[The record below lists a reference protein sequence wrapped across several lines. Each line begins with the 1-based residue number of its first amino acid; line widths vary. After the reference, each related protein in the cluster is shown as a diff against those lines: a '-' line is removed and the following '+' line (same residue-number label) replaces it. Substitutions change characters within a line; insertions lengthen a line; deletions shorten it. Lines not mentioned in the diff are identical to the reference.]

1 MKLYVCKS
9 CGKIFYSTSDIAH
22 IKNPKCEECGGE
34 LELAENVIKGV
45 KKCQAQ
51 KN

>member
-1 MKLYVCKS
+1 MKKYVCKS
-9 CGKIFYSTSDIAH
+9 CGKIFYSAADITRM
-22 IKNPKCEECGGE
+22 KEPKCECGGE
-34 LELAENVIKGV
+34 LESAENVIKGV

>member
-1 MKLYVCKS
+1 MKKYICKS
-9 CGKIFYSTSDIAH
+9 CGAIFYSAAEIARM
-22 IKNPKCEECGGE
+22 KNTKCDCGGE